1 MGPHQLCWGSSGTWS
16 SSVTAPTPR
25 LGGFALLLRRAWLQT
40 SRDKAAW
47 IWGKA
52 SLDLIQGGAVCWV
65 IVVCPREIF
74 TSCFCCFNLIWEVF
88 TSSYYYYIYG
98 FPIATGDF
106 ANCIW
111 GLSLKPCGSMLFMF
125 LPSFLPWRGGM
136 MSRRMRTL
144 EFFEFRFMTLNLMY
158 TYTLWQDEHISLTV
172 EQMSYIHCG
181 RKFRDNSGYSA

>member
-1 MGPHQLCWGSSGTWS
+1 MFDPLVQIVDSFTRLPRSIPIREGVWILRHVHFPQTNCW
-16 SSVTAPTPR
+16 R
-25 LGGFALLLRRAWLQT
+25 
-40 SRDKAAW
+40 K
-47 IWGKA
+47 
-52 SLDLIQGGAVCWV
+52 
-65 IVVCPREIF
+65 IVLWKTTFLFWKPIF
-74 TSCFCCFNLIWEVF
+74 RN
-88 TSSYYYYIYG
+88 YITYING